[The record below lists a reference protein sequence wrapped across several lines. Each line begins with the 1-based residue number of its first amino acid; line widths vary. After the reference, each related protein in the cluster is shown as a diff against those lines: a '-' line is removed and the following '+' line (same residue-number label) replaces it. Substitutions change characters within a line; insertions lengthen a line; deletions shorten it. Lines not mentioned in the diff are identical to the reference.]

1 MTPTVP
7 DVTAWNPDALRT
19 TADLLDELVKKI
31 DDRLAGLVD
40 EQDVLAETWKS
51 DAASTA
57 ATRIV
62 RERSLGSAIATA
74 LQQSADAYRTG
85 AVIIEGARM
94 HLTTVVRTAEQH
106 DFTVHDDGTV
116 DASSQIALLHLL
128 LPDRGS
134 FEIARVRIER
144 DAAVLTVAVLD
155 ALLQADAAARE
166 TSTRIT
172 TAVTILGDAGRAAT
186 PGKVVRSENGEFS
199 WRPDVEA
206 TVAASTI
213 GVMAD
218 ATGLG
223 LTSAA
228 IASADDVARSIARG
242 VGPFATAIG
251 TVPAIKNDIEGGMEP
266 IQAVVTESVGSAVGF
281 GAAFYGAKGGAA
293 LGTMIAP
300 GFGTAVGLLAGA
312 LAGASATYLTSKSM
326 QAGWQWLE

>member
-1 MTPTVP
+1 M
-7 DVTAWNPDALRT
+7 
-19 TADLLDELVKKI
+19 
-31 DDRLAGLVD
+31 
-40 EQDVLAETWKS
+40 
-51 DAASTA
+51 
-57 ATRIV
+57 

-128 LPDRGS
+128 LPDRGR

-172 TAVTILGDAGRAAT
+172 TA
-186 PGKVVRSENGEFS
+186 
-199 WRPDVEA
+199 
-206 TVAASTI
+206 
-213 GVMAD
+213 
-218 ATGLG
+218 
-223 LTSAA
+223 

-266 IQAVVTESVGSAVGF
+266 VQAVVTESVGSAVGI

-312 LAGASATYLTSKSM
+312 LAGAGATYLTSKSM
-326 QAGWQWLE
+326 QVGWQWLE

>member
-1 MTPTVP
+1 M
-7 DVTAWNPDALRT
+7 
-19 TADLLDELVKKI
+19 
-31 DDRLAGLVD
+31 
-40 EQDVLAETWKS
+40 
-51 DAASTA
+51 
-57 ATRIV
+57 

-128 LPDRGS
+128 LPDRGR

-266 IQAVVTESVGSAVGF
+266 VQAVVTESVGSAVGI

-312 LAGASATYLTSKSM
+312 LAGAGATYLTSKSM